1 MRFGSTPERS
11 MVAFITV
18 PASSCGSM
26 SASAPANVP
35 MADRA
40 AAKTTT
46 SRLLMTVLLQWD
58 GGFKAEVWA
67 ECRRFAKTARVPA
80 GRYCNRLFMD
90 QPGDADD

>member
-11 MVAFITV
+11 IVAFITV

-46 SRLLMTVLLQWD
+46 SRLFMLCSFKGD
-58 GGFKAEVWA
+58 RGFKAEVSS
-67 ECRRFAKTARVPA
+67 ECRRFAK
-80 GRYCNRLFMD
+80 NR
-90 QPGDADD
+90 G